1 LGLRLGLGLGLGL
14 RLGRTL
20 RLRLALRL
28 GRAIGTRVGVRV
40 ERLRLGLIGHLRTL
54 FDPVAVVVIAQTVVA
69 EPVHV
74 MRICLLAVGNH
85 DAEIVFGVLEEILRH
100 HTITRRRSVTGQGQV
115 FFVNLVGSAADFAL
129 GTA

>member
-1 LGLRLGLGLGLGL
+1 LGLRLGLGLRPG
-14 RLGRTL
+14 LGRTL
-20 RLRLALRL
+20 GLRLALRL

-40 ERLRLGLIGHLRTL
+40 ERLRLGLTGHLRTL
-54 FDPVAVVVIAQTVVA
+54 IDPLVVIAQTVVA
-69 EPVHV
+69 EPVRM
-74 MRICLLAVGNH
+74 MRIRLLAVGNH